1 MDIKETID
9 DIYNKISVMAGIQHV
24 LMDKLADNDPELQA
38 EIMAITL
45 SNNGFRNSFTD
56 FAFNEGNEDL
66 KEFVTGIN
74 MMLDMAS
81 EEE

>member
-38 EIMAITL
+38 KIMATTL

>member
-24 LMDKLADNDPELQA
+24 LMDKLTDNDPELQA

>member
-1 MDIKETID
+1 MNIQEQLA

-24 LMDKLADNDPELQA
+24 LMDKLADNDPKLQA

>member
-1 MDIKETID
+1 MNIQEQLA

-24 LMDKLADNDPELQA
+24 LMDKLTDNDPELQA

-45 SNNGFRNSFTD
+45 SNNAFRNSFTD
-56 FAFNEGNEDL
+56 FAFNEGDENL
-66 KEFVTGIN
+66 KEFVTGMNI
-74 MMLDMAS
+74 MLDMAS